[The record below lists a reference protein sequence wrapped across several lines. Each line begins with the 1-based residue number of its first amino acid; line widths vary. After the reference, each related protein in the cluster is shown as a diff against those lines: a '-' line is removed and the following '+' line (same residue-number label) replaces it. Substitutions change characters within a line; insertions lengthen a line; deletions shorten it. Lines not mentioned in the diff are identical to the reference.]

1 MASELENAIAE
12 ALKSRN
18 VTALRSFLQN
28 NANEALKCSAQ
39 FLNKLDDLII
49 WSLNEKDFNVAC
61 VAFTVLHNCG
71 RNLKFPSGSQGI
83 AGIIE
88 QGFIQKMFQWFI
100 KCKEVWIQHGP
111 QRDKSLATLSED
123 FFDAVTIILEA
134 SKKALVGIQSFLYS
148 LGHLVNDPRL
158 CIVIRKEAVCALNK
172 ILKELAV
179 SPEKEKVLTSQEASD
194 LMSDLAAQIMHCG
207 DYDFQVALIEVLFRM
222 TTADQKKK
230 LPAVW
235 FSVAQVACAFGQIHP
250 LEFEA
255 DCRTFLNFVN
265 GLQGDNRRVK
275 SYPCFEVF
283 LGNVKLL
290 KPADDKPDKF
300 WIDFN
305 LGSQSISFYFSCA
318 DEKSQTGYW
327 DSICIPENEIH
338 SYSVT
343 EKGMKQILQLQ
354 LSAVIMAGSVKGSN
368 IFISFCPTLDILQ
381 TVRCI
386 YGQGKIKSTFGKRS
400 TVNMTLNIDIEENKS
415 QNLVPET
422 QVSHNDDDK
431 STLSYLGIEQ
441 PTSLEIAANMM
452 LSGLT
457 TLSNDCSKGGI
468 HKSNISA
475 ENKGKPS
482 LEMFCVSDRKKN
494 ANLAKQKTTDEISKC
509 VRTKQSIP
517 VLREPE
523 RMQTGQDIDQLQDNS
538 FVPDT
543 QPVIE
548 RNTSQRN
555 KLSISEI
562 PKRPPQKNNL
572 LPNSGQSSNVAKK
585 QERLQ
590 SAQTVAGLSKPKHLN
605 GKHTHHPQQA
615 IREKESRFATK
626 GSATATSFMVSNEKS
641 SKEKTPGGS
650 DDFEP
655 HLPKELEAQG
665 KQLDKTIDRGKQSL
679 VATSTEASKTNQEK
693 NSNDKRA
700 TEFVGNMVKR
710 ISSYYSKNNNKNG
723 GAPQCWIPPN
733 VSSLLFTSEKNAQA
747 KDVNKFHS
755 KITSNSANK
764 RNDVFEFSIDEPFSI
779 GGKGKTYLGKSPT
792 SSKGIRDSS
801 VYFPATRSRQLAT
814 KEKRDGK
821 KHLFSRDNNNSPDVR
836 TLKESSKKTKVKT
849 TYAQNEPVTSKRF
862 QPHNSTR
869 PPISAT
875 VDKSPVI
882 PKSIPKPGKRNS
894 RLNKKPMEFQKD
906 TPEPDSPFN
915 VNKRPRRSATLAKS
929 YKEPATDESLSELEQ
944 PQVTKACKSIQPN
957 KSNATKVHVQQQI
970 SKCPRPV
977 RKTSPSSI
985 KKMRLPELSA
995 QSPQLDISPLVR
1007 LPPGFSPKEKS
1018 VIQPSSLP
1026 LCFSPLLTP
1035 TNLSPISASPH
1046 SHFPGAATNPDL
1058 NCTFS
1063 QESSISQVSLNLSF
1077 TIGVQQRAIALQ
1089 AFSPK
1094 TEKTAH
1100 SNEDSSDTQASG
1112 PPRKRHNSLS
1122 SNAEEKERQKRKC
1135 ISGLKHHVLFNSFAE
1150 KSIEGEVSH
1159 GQTTFSMMMN
1169 HWDTDG
1175 GNGEMDLDDLEFVD
1189 VGVNLSN
1196 LSPQLKSKLKA
1207 KFQKKNYIKLME
1219 GYYNETMKT
1228 VEQHLFSLTKQ
1239 LNKHRTNK
1247 FADVKNVLM
1256 EELHNLEQ
1264 GKAVLNSMDKDLNI
1278 CLENQKSFFQSY
1290 REQGTNSIEVLKR
1303 TLGELHSNLEYEE
1316 PFFTSQMADLKKD
1329 MRSIQE
1335 RLLSTTHKDALESLR
1350 RGLRA
1355 WILD

>member
-1 MASELENAIAE
+1 
-12 ALKSRN
+12 
-18 VTALRSFLQN
+18 
-28 NANEALKCSAQ
+28 
-39 FLNKLDDLII
+39 
-49 WSLNEKDFNVAC
+49 
-61 VAFTVLHNCG
+61 
-71 RNLKFPSGSQGI
+71 
-83 AGIIE
+83 
-88 QGFIQKMFQWFI
+88 MFQWFI

-111 QRDKSLATLSED
+111 QRDKSLSTLSED

-134 SKKALVGIQSFLYS
+134 SKKALVGIQPFLYS

-172 ILKELAV
+172 ILKEFAL

-194 LMSDLAAQIMHCG
+194 MMSEMAAQIMHCG
-207 DYDFQVALIEVLFRM
+207 DYDFQVSLIEVLFRM

-235 FSVAQVACAFGQIHP
+235 FSLAQVACAFGQIHP

-275 SYPCFEVF
+275 SYPCLEVF

-290 KPADDKPDKF
+290 KPADDNPDKF

-327 DSICIPENEIH
+327 ESICIPENEIH

-343 EKGMKQILQLQ
+343 EKGMKQILHLQ

-368 IFISFCPTLDILQ
+368 IFISFCSTLDILQ

-415 QNLVPET
+415 QQNLVPET
-422 QVSHNDDDK
+422 QVSQDNDDK
-431 STLSYLGIEQ
+431 SSLSYLGIEQ
-441 PTSLEIAANMM
+441 PTSLESAANMM

-457 TLSNDCSKGGI
+457 TLSNDCSKGDI
-468 HKSNISA
+468 HKLNISA

-523 RMQTGQDIDQLQDNS
+523 RMQTGQDIEQFQDHS

-543 QPVIE
+543 QPLIE
-548 RNTSQRN
+548 RNTCQRN

-562 PKRPPQKNNL
+562 PKRPPQKSNL

-585 QERLQ
+585 QECLQ
-590 SAQTVAGLSKPKHLN
+590 SAQTVAGLSKQKHLN

-615 IREKESRFATK
+615 VREKKSRFATK
-626 GSATATSFMVSNEKS
+626 GSATATSFMISNEKG
-641 SKEKTPGGS
+641 SKEKTPRGS
-650 DDFEP
+650 DDFEL

-665 KQLDKTIDRGKQSL
+665 KRLDKTIDRGKQSL

-723 GAPQCWIPPN
+723 GEPQRWIPPN

-747 KDVNKFHS
+747 KDVTKFHKKMFLNLALMS
-755 KITSNSANK
+755 H
-764 RNDVFEFSIDEPFSI
+764 
-779 GGKGKTYLGKSPT
+779 
-792 SSKGIRDSS
+792 S
-801 VYFPATRSRQLAT
+801 VSGERARHSLAILPHQA

-821 KHLFSRDNNNSPDVR
+821 KHLFSRDNINSPDVR
-836 TLKESSKKTKVKT
+836 TLKESSKKTKVKM

-862 QPHNSTR
+862 QPHNSTHF
-869 PPISAT
+869 PISAM
-875 VDKSPVI
+875 VDKSPVV
-882 PKSIPKPGKRNS
+882 PKSIPKPRKRNS

-906 TPEPDSPFN
+906 IPQPDSPFN

-929 YKEPATDESLSELEQ
+929 YKEPATDESLSASEQ

-957 KSNATKVHVQQQI
+957 KSNATKVHAQQQI
-970 SKCPRPV
+970 SKCPCPV

-985 KKMRLPELSA
+985 KKMRLPELST
-995 QSPQLDISPLVR
+995 QSPQLDFSPLVR

-1026 LCFSPLLTP
+1026 LSFSPFLTP
-1035 TNLSPISASPH
+1035 INLSPITDLPQ
-1046 SHFPGAATNPDL
+1046 SHFPGATTNPDV
-1058 NCTFS
+1058 NCSFS
-1063 QESSISQVSLNLSF
+1063 EESSISQVSLNLSF

-1089 AFSPK
+1089 ASSPK

-1100 SNEDSSDTQASG
+1100 SNEDSSDTLASG
-1112 PPRKRHNSLS
+1112 PARKRHNSLS
-1122 SNAEEKERQKRKC
+1122 SNIEEKERQKRKC

-1159 GQTTFSMMMN
+1159 EQTNFSMMMN
-1169 HWDTDG
+1169 RWEKDG

-1196 LSPQLKSKLKA
+1196 LSPQLKSKLNL
-1207 KFQKKNYIKLME
+1207 QKKNYIKLME

-1228 VEQHLFSLTKQ
+1228 VKQHLFSLNKQ

-1256 EELHNLEQ
+1256 KELYNLEQ
-1264 GKAVLNSMDKDLNI
+1264 GKAVLNSVDKDLNI
-1278 CLENQKSFFQSY
+1278 CMENQKTFFQSY

-1316 PFFTSQMADLKKD
+1316 PFFTSQMAHLKKD
-1329 MRSIQE
+1329 MRSIQQ
-1335 RLLSTTHKDALESLR
+1335 RLLSTMHKDALESLR